1 MISIQLPREPGSFR
15 TTVYDPGLYG
25 LSQLGQNPDNPPRNE
40 QLWKT
45 SHTSI
50 TGETRRSL
58 DYWTR
63 ARDSLCAGYNRR
75 CVYSCFIIEPVRDV
89 NGKII
94 NTEHSIDHFTPKS
107 LAPSRRAF
115 EWNNLRWCWEI
126 INNEKDDNVIAID
139 PVSLPGNLFELELE
153 TNGNW
158 MVVPSQGL
166 NSNLKIQVQDTIDK
180 LGLNSIRAVVIRR
193 NQYANDFIRNPNGY
207 TDHEMDAIQP
217 FIFRELRRQGLA

>member
-1 MISIQLPREPGSFR
+1 
-15 TTVYDPGLYG
+15 
-25 LSQLGQNPDNPPRNE
+25 
-40 QLWKT
+40 
-45 SHTSI
+45 
-50 TGETRRSL
+50 
-58 DYWTR
+58 
-63 ARDSLCAGYNRR
+63 
-75 CVYSCFIIEPVRDV
+75 VYSCFIIEPVRDV

-166 NSNLKIQVQDTIDK
+166 QLKPQDTSSGYHRQAWAQLDK
-180 LGLNSIRAVVIRR
+180 GCCYSPQSIR
-193 NQYANDFIRNPNGY
+193 
-207 TDHEMDAIQP
+207 
-217 FIFRELRRQGLA
+217 